1 MKICRALI
9 SLALSLGT
17 SSAIFAGTDLNVG
30 TGLALGTVSQTLSD
44 GSLKSFQMGGVPL
57 QLGLNKDLA
66 AKLSASIAPQILLD
80 VANRQVVRQGVTA
93 SIAYHLIGSAGR
105 LEYPGERFRVTSL
118 SIQNLS
124 LISRAGLF
132 NYAASEP
139 NRPTSNVTGG
149 LWEFAVGFEYRR
161 DVGEES
167 ALGLTVMATVL
178 TIPASVQRLKS
189 QMMETLIFWRQSV

>member
-1 MKICRALI
+1 MNIFRTLSALTLSFGI
-9 SLALSLGT
+9 SSTL
-17 SSAIFAGTDLNVG
+17 FADADISVG
-30 TGLALGTVSQTLSD
+30 TGLALGTVSQTLAD

-57 QLGLNKDLA
+57 QLGLNKDVA
-66 AKLSASIAPQILLD
+66 AKLSASFAPQILLD
-80 VANRQVVRQGVTA
+80 IVNRQVVRQGATA
-93 SIAYHLIGSAGR
+93 SIAYHLIGSSRR
-105 LEYPGERFRVTSL
+105 LDYPGERFRVSSV
-118 SIQNLS
+118 SIPNLS

-161 DVGEES
+161 DIGEES
-167 ALGLTVMATVL
+167 ALGLSIMATAL

-189 QMMETLIFWRQSV
+189 QMMEALIFWRQSV